1 MNIKMNKI
9 WKLVIV
15 ALVITT
21 SACGQQRG
29 GQGGPPPQGGGQQ
42 GGSQQAP
49 PALPTDDEIEEMVED
64 IAKEILLSDEQE
76 SNVLVLYKEHFE
88 EVEGM
93 TKSGRPDRDE
103 MDELKEDFEDN
114 VNAVL
119 TKDQKKLYKSYL
131 KNNKKER
138 SLRK

>member
-15 ALVITT
+15 ALIITT
-21 SACGQQRG
+21 SAVAQQRG

-42 GGSQQAP
+42 GGSQQEP

-64 IAKEILLSDEQE
+64 LAKEILLSDEQE
-76 SNVLVLYKEHFE
+76 SQVLVLYKEHFE
-88 EVEGM
+88 QVESK

-103 MDELKEDFEDN
+103 MEELKEDFEDD
-114 VNAVL
+114 VNEVL
-119 TKDQKKLYKSYL
+119 TKDQQKLFKDYQKK
-131 KNNKKER
+131 NKKER
-138 SLRK
+138 S